1 MRKLSIVLMALKSM
15 RPKSINHVDNKG
27 GQKWKEHVY
36 YFFKEAFFEKI
47 GREVFDARCQKC
59 DKNFNI
65 SLAY

>member
-27 GQKWKEHVY
+27 DKNEKNMIIT
-36 YFFKEAFFEKI
+36 FFKEAFLKKI

>member
-1 MRKLSIVLMALKSM
+1 MWI
-15 RPKSINHVDNKG
+15 IKG
-27 GQKWKEHVY
+27 DKNEKNMIIT
-36 YFFKEAFFEKI
+36 FFKEAFLKKI